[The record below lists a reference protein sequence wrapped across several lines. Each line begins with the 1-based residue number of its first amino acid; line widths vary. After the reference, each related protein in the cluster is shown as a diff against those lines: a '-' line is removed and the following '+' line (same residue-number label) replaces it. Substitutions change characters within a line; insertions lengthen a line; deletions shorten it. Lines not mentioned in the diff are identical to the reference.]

1 MSARRTT
8 ILGWLLLPVLCLAL
22 AAPLEAARF
31 KRPAKPE
38 PSDSLRTPAATPP
51 AVEELVPVD
60 APPQGPR
67 PAGLFLRSL
76 VVPGWGQAVLARSR
90 PELKGKGKA
99 GFWLDVGLATG
110 AWALLRHSR
119 IKEAEYQSYA
129 MRVAGARRHGDG
141 SDYWVAVSNHLSRDA
156 YNQAMLEANGW
167 NQRYLDPADD
177 WSWPGAAEQNRYRD
191 LRAVSEKALSQSLAV
206 GGALFINHVLSAAQT
221 LRLVRQAEPGGP
233 ALTALPVPGGLGLA
247 LSLDISTPR
256 P

>member
-1 MSARRTT
+1 MNAPRPT
-8 ILGWLLLPVLCLAL
+8 LAWALVLALLLGGASTLQ
-22 AAPLEAARF
+22 AARF
-31 KRPAKPE
+31 KRPAKADTA
-38 PSDSLRTPAATPP
+38 DSLRLDPSPLASKVSEDQWA
-51 AVEELVPVD
+51 
-60 APPQGPR
+60 GPR
-67 PAGLFLRSL
+67 PTGLFLRSL

-90 PELKGKGKA
+90 PELRGKGKT

-129 MRVAGARRHGDG
+129 LRVAGARRHGDG
-141 SDYWVAVSNHLSRDA
+141 SDYWVAVSNHLSRAA
-156 YNQAMLEANGW
+156 YNQAMLESNGW

-177 WSWPGAAEQNRYRD
+177 WSWPSSAEQNRYRD

-233 ALTALPVPGGLGLA
+233 ALTALPVPGGVGLA
-247 LSLDISTPR
+247 LSLDLSTPR

>member
-1 MSARRTT
+1 MARRP
-8 ILGWLLLPVLCLAL
+8 ILGWLLLLSLIVGGWS
-22 AAPLEAARF
+22 PLQAARF
-31 KRPAKPE
+31 KRPTSGAAAM
-38 PSDSLRTPAATPP
+38 DSLRVPAAPRLDEP
-51 AVEELVPVD
+51 RSVESV
-60 APPQGPR
+60 GPR

-90 PELKGKGKA
+90 PELKGKGKT

-119 IKEAEYQSYA
+119 IKEMEYQSYA
-129 MRVAGARRHGDG
+129 LRVAGARRHGDG
-141 SDYWVAVSNHLSRDA
+141 SDYWVAVSNHLSRA
-156 YNQAMLEANGW
+156 EYNQAMLESNNW
-167 NQRYLDPADD
+167 NDRYLDPEDD
-177 WSWPGAAEQNRYRD
+177 WAWPSQAEQSRYRD

-247 LSLDISTPR
+247 LSLDLSTPR

>member
-1 MSARRTT
+1 VSARPP
-8 ILGWLLLPVLCLAL
+8 LLAWLLVAALGLTLAS
-22 AAPLEAARF
+22 PLEAARF
-31 KRPAKPE
+31 KRPATS
-38 PSDSLRTPAATPP
+38 PSADSLRVPASPPAETMDREPGDGPAA
-51 AVEELVPVD
+51 
-60 APPQGPR
+60 GPR

-76 VVPGWGQAVLARSR
+76 AVPGWGQAVLARSR
-90 PELKGKGKA
+90 PELKGKGKT

-119 IKEAEYQSYA
+119 IKQAEYQSYA

-141 SDYWVAVSNHLSRDA
+141 SDYWVAVSNHLSREA
-156 YNQAMLEANGW
+156 YNQAMLESNGW

-177 WSWPGAAEQNRYRD
+177 WAWPGTAEQNRYRD

-233 ALTALPVPGGLGLA
+233 ALTALPVPGGVGLA
-247 LSLDISTPR
+247 LSLDLSTPR

>member
-1 MSARRTT
+1 MKARRTS
-8 ILGWLLLPVLCLAL
+8 LAWLVVPAVLWAL
-22 AAPLEAARF
+22 ASPLEAARF
-31 KRPAKPE
+31 KSPAKPAA
-38 PSDSLRTPAATPP
+38 SDSLRAPATLQP
-51 AVEELVPVD
+51 APVD
-60 APPQGPR
+60 GEPAQAPRPGPR
-67 PAGLFLRSL
+67 PAGLFVRSL

-119 IKEAEYQSYA
+119 IKEVEYQAYA
-129 MRVAGARRHGDG
+129 MQVAGARRHGDG
-141 SDYWVAVSNHLSRDA
+141 SDYWVAVSNHASREA
-156 YNQAMLEANGW
+156 YNQAMLESNNW
-167 NQRYLDPADD
+167 NDRYLDPADD
-177 WSWPGAAEQNRYRD
+177 WSWPGQAEQNRYRD

-233 ALTALPVPGGLGLA
+233 ALSALPVPGGVGLA
-247 LSLDISTPR
+247 LSLDLSTPR